1 MHDPRARSLQLQFT
15 RLLVEI
21 ACWVERKKAAIYI
34 YFRQKFIY
42 IDLSFWL
49 YICLLKIKRAILFIS
64 FVIFNCKI
72 FFNASIEV
80 SLKYFSGKIRSSFRA
95 LNALHRLHIFLQFLF
110 DSSRLIAASGL
121 QLNNT
126 FTLQK
131 RSVSLQI
138 WVKRLHRTCNL
149 CRGALALHSYIAAM
163 KKAFFTLLSH
173 LKPPPARFIK

>member
-1 MHDPRARSLQLQFT
+1 MIKSVPCTRAPVTVIRAGLNVLCMIHVHGIIT
-15 RLLVEI
+15 I
-21 ACWVERKKAAIYI
+21 AVYEAARRDRVLGRTQEGRDIYI
-34 YFRQKFIY
+34 FPTEIHIY

-72 FFNASIEV
+72 FFNASVEV

-95 LNALHRLHIFLQFLF
+95 LNALHRLHIFLQFLS

-131 RSVSLQI
+131 RSVSL
-138 WVKRLHRTCNL
+138 
-149 CRGALALHSYIAAM
+149 
-163 KKAFFTLLSH
+163 
-173 LKPPPARFIK
+173 